1 MSSVNPPRPHLNES
15 IREVSGNT
23 WLISNSFLLTRSS
36 LPAPNNIPTEQACW
50 SDGTGG
56 DFVLSPA
63 PEPLPD
69 SRSLAENSTCISRV
83 HAVDNLAAVWQAGEA
98 FIKAHHMD
106 YPNVTREHVTLQFLR
121 DQQVQGFDFP
131 NVHHHF
137 EADSRYFIIVSRV
150 PGQPLDKAWQNL
162 DEAKRQLYVDKVADI
177 CNNLAKLK
185 GQRICG
191 VDGHQLL
198 ERYLIKGGGRN
209 ADDLSPENLLQ
220 NCTEMGMDV
229 SQLVFH
235 HCDLGPTNLLVDPT
249 TGSIGIV
256 DWELAGYVPMEWVR
270 TKFRLSA
277 GMDFSHG
284 EDDYKRSWRRS
295 VAQRLDKMG
304 YMDVVDAWWKF
315 QDSK

>member
-1 MSSVNPPRPHLNES
+1 MASRRSVHQSALHGLPRCD
-15 IREVSGNT
+15 
-23 WLISNSFLLTRSS
+23 
-36 LPAPNNIPTEQACW
+36 Q
-50 SDGTGG
+50 
-56 DFVLSPA
+56 
-63 PEPLPD
+63 
-69 SRSLAENSTCISRV
+69 
-83 HAVDNLAAVWQAGEA
+83 
-98 FIKAHHMD
+98 
-106 YPNVTREHVTLQFLR
+106 EHVTLQFLK
-121 DQQVQGFDFP
+121 DHEIQGFDFP

-150 PGQPLDKAWQNL
+150 PGQVLDKAWQNL
-162 DEAKRQLYVDKVADI
+162 DDATRQLYVDKVADI
-177 CNNLAKLK
+177 FNNLAKLK

-198 ERYLIKGGGRN
+198 ERYLIKGSGKN
-209 ADDLSPENLLQ
+209 ADDLSPENLFQ

-229 SQLVFH
+229 SQLVFY

-249 TGSIGIV
+249 TGSIGII

-295 VAQRLDKMG
+295 VAQRLEQAG